1 MSFLVAVLLC
11 TMCLNWLSA
20 IFPGH
25 PLSLC
30 RGRTSKVSSTAD
42 IVFTGTWGGLPPSD
56 SWQQCHLWGVMSLSG
71 ALSSLVL
78 SPHLLLYLWCS
89 CLWSHFPYVP
99 LFTCVWM
106 WDVVSPQEFFPVLMI
121 LADVSEPP
129 CDLHSAPIPPWDGRK
144 CFLLLKM
151 LANHMLNWS
160 TMGSFS
166 FFSPDIRMSSS
177 VFCFCFLFSHLK

>member
-1 MSFLVAVLLC
+1 MSFLVAVLLR

-42 IVFTGTWGGLPPSD
+42 IVFTGTWGDLPPSD

-106 WDVVSPQEFFPVLMI
+106 WDAVSPPGVFPSVDDSGWFLWTSLWSSLCSYSSLGWKEVL
-121 LADVSEPP
+121 
-129 CDLHSAPIPPWDGRK
+129 
-144 CFLLLKM
+144 
-151 LANHMLNWS
+151 
-160 TMGSFS
+160 SFIKDAGK
-166 FFSPDIRMSSS
+166 PYA
-177 VFCFCFLFSHLK
+177 